1 MGKSWE
7 LTEDQ
12 KKEIQEKQAEIG
24 AQYDPKTGRKKGET
38 ENTGDTGDN
47 EDVEATENVEHG
59 KNREIE
65 DDNIR

>member
-12 KKEIQEKQAEIG
+12 KKEIQEQQAEIG
-24 AQYDPKTGRKKGET
+24 AQYDPETGRKKGET
-38 ENTGDTGDN
+38 E
-47 EDVEATENVEHG
+47 DVEASRNG
-59 KNREIE
+59 RERIDD

>member
-12 KKEIQEKQAEIG
+12 KKEIQEQQAEIG
-24 AQYDPKTGRKKGET
+24 AQYDPETGRRKGET
-38 ENTGDTGDN
+38 ENTGDN
-47 EDVEATENVEHG
+47 EDVEGMEDVETSH
-59 KNREIE
+59 NRHERIDD